1 WALGRNPV
9 GIRRRPI
16 RKLMGNA
23 QLRGG
28 VKDRIG
34 VGSSEPVVDS
44 VSIRDRSAGAILF
57 AWAKGFAI
65 LAIE

>member
-1 WALGRNPV
+1 
-9 GIRRRPI
+9 
-16 RKLMGNA
+16 MGNA
-23 QLRGG
+23 QLLGG